1 MKKQNLSF
9 RFANWVSFSDIGV
22 LLNDVLTTHFY
33 FDDSDDDYE
42 VFVWSI
48 MELIFFFMELST
60 LDF

>member
-1 MKKQNLSF
+1 M
-9 RFANWVSFSDIGV
+9 FANWVFSDIGV

>member
-1 MKKQNLSF
+1 MKKQNWSF
-9 RFANWVSFSDIGV
+9 RFANWVFSDIGV